1 MIHACGLT
9 FCRSTWKLTNLNWLT
24 MLLLRLQTEEY
35 LSIHRK
41 LQSLLLL
48 QTAFRGVTSSLKN
61 ETSLNRTSTS
71 CHM

>member
-1 MIHACGLT
+1 MIHALT

-35 LSIHRK
+35 LSIHCK

-48 QTAFRGVTSSLKN
+48 QTAFRGL
-61 ETSLNRTSTS
+61 
-71 CHM
+71 